1 MGIESENVKLQN
13 IELAKKLIW
22 DSLYDVMENLSE
34 HFGQPNSTSL
44 PLKFSSWE
52 RGGILNWVIRIS
64 FDLILHKILR
74 LYECSED

>member
-22 DSLYDVMENLSE
+22 DSLYGVMENLSE

-44 PLKFSSWE
+44 PLKFSSSE

-74 LYECSED
+74 L

>member
-52 RGGILNWVIRIS
+52 RGGILNRVIRIS